1 MENKKRNEHKA
12 DSNSTNLMSAR
23 QTVLFPI
30 FNLTHNEQK
39 IKKKS
44 TLSQTDTMRGAER
57 TVDSSKMASIE
68 KRKLTT

>member
-39 IKKKS
+39 ITKS
-44 TLSQTDTMRGAER
+44 TLSQTYTMRGAER